1 MKVISAFK
9 TLKQRVIEGQDDCPE
24 EVRKAVEG
32 VLGKMSQCKLAELH
46 PPFMPKSITKFRHEY
61 FLPLKKQYHSKLTET
76 ASNSDF
82 QSALHLLH
90 SFIARLDCQSFDLYL
105 EQIREPYIR
114 KMFNENY
121 EFDKID
127 FKEINNEYKISM
139 FSVR

>member
-61 FLPLKKQYHSKLTET
+61 FLPLKKQYHPKLTET

-105 EQIREPYIR
+105 
-114 KMFNENY
+114 
-121 EFDKID
+121 
-127 FKEINNEYKISM
+127 
-139 FSVR
+139 